1 MANETSKIPADLIV
15 KLASLTNEIEAAVRA
30 DERARVRERLAAA
43 WNDHGEP
50 LVSGLA
56 AAQTDMHGEP
66 VGSAAPSRQ
75 PAKNLSAG
83 HLRVRD
89 LLSGSRFYAAPT
101 IAGLADLRRSTVV
114 QYLNDLKK
122 HGYVFETR
130 KVNGLVGKR
139 GYRVA
144 YRLAKAG

>member
-15 KLASLTNEIEAAVRA
+15 KLASLTNEIEEAVRA
-30 DERARVRERLAAA
+30 DERARVRERLVAA

-66 VGSAAPSRQ
+66 VGSATPSRQ
-75 PAKNLSAG
+75 PVKLSAG

-89 LLSGSRFYAAPT
+89 LLSGSRFIARPT
-101 IAGLADLRRSTVV
+101 LAGLADIRRSTVST
-114 QYLNDLKK
+114 YLNDLKR
-122 HGYVFETR
+122 HGYVIEKR
-130 KVNGLVGKR
+130 KLDGT
-139 GYRVA
+139 GYRVG

>member
-1 MANETSKIPADLIV
+1 MANNTSKIPADLIV

-56 AAQTDMHGEP
+56 KATGNQTDMHGEP

-89 LLSGSRFYAAPT
+89 LLSGSRFIARPT
-101 IAGLADLRRSTVV
+101 LAGLADIRRSTVST
-114 QYLNDLKK
+114 YLNDLKQ
-122 HGYVFETR
+122 HGYVIEKR
-130 KVNGLVGKR
+130 KLDGT
-139 GYRVA
+139 GYRVG